1 VYRLYE
7 HYGYSVGDIGK
18 LFIAGFGS
26 SMVFGTVVG
35 SLSDKFGRKK
45 AALLYVVTYIASC
58 ITKHYSTYSVCRPG
72 RSEEKQWMPVPIPS
86 PFC

>member
-58 ITKHYSTYSVCRPG
+58 LTKHYSTYSVCMPG
-72 RSEEKQWMPVPIPS
+72 RSEEKQWMRVPIP
-86 PFC
+86 